1 MKNARLSRLLEQR
14 RKTRLP
20 YLLTLLGKPL
30 EWIFRFLERPSTRA
44 EESIDQGAVWL
55 GPRCYWIAAEIH
67 HWTGKG
73 IAASAAGADRLAGLL
88 TPRIRLAILLAVMAF
103 VGVNL
108 GCMGRDW
115 LLGKADFQEGVLILL
130 GTTDWFRVFDVWA
143 AMMLWA
149 GLACALAIPLL
160 LISHRLVLF
169 CLRVVGS
176 AYTALW
182 VYFLFILTGV
192 PSDLFSM
199 SKRLFN
205 QAERNMMWVE
215 GTLPWLALLMVML
228 LLLYSTATRQ
238 VIAALTPPRDG
249 KEPLGDRIRANL
261 VSHGKD
267 PNFRKALWWAGYL
280 HVFIFIWP
288 LLMRGCMETPYAI
301 PKGSGNPVVAMVQKV
316 QPKKKPE
323 KKLLLSPNSP
333 FIFERLKM
341 DASKVLT
348 EVVEVTQDTY
358 QASDQKGGKL
368 GRGGGTR
375 GGWPN
380 GMDGAIRFI
389 RIKYNG
395 GDWDQDMGQGADYNV
410 LVELQ
415 KATGFRIAQNTEF
428 KEVSQLRLF
437 PKKRAPPFVF
447 ITGKGSINMSP
458 RDIKTLRWY
467 CLEEG
472 GMIFA
477 DNGGGNFDAAINNLI
492 QRVFPDR
499 QWTDIANDDIIFRQP
514 YSFPYGAPPL
524 WHHAGSRAKG
534 ISHEGRWVAF
544 YHPGDLNDAWKT
556 GHSGVSDMVAQ
567 QAYRMAF
574 NVISYSFNQYLS
586 FHFGEDQ

>member
-1 MKNARLSRLLEQR
+1 MKNTRLSRLLEQR
-14 RKTRLP
+14 KKTQSSYFLA
-20 YLLTLLGKPL
+20 LLGKPL
-30 EWIFRFLERPSTRA
+30 EWVFHFLDRPSTRA
-44 EESIDQGAVWL
+44 EKSIDQSAEWL
-55 GPRCYWIAAEIH
+55 SPRFYWTVAEIH
-67 HWTGKG
+67 RWTGKG
-73 IAASAAGADRLAGLL
+73 VAAGAAGVGWLAGLL
-88 TPRIRLAILLAVMAF
+88 TPRIRMAILLAIMAF

-108 GCMGRDW
+108 GSDGREW

-149 GLACALAIPLL
+149 GLACALAIPLV
-160 LISHRLVLF
+160 LIPHRLALLY
-169 CLRVVGS
+169 LRVAGS
-176 AYTALW
+176 AFTALW

-192 PSDLFSM
+192 PNDLFSM

-205 QAERNMMWVE
+205 QAERNMMWLE
-215 GTLPWLALLMVML
+215 ATLPWLALLMVPL
-228 LLLYSTATRQ
+228 LLLYLTATRQ
-238 VIAALTPPRDG
+238 VIAAFIPPRDG
-249 KEPLGDRIRANL
+249 RAPLGDRIRANL

-267 PNFRKALWWAGYL
+267 PDFRKALWWAGYL

-288 LLMRGCMETPYAI
+288 LLMRGCIQAPYAI

-323 KKLLLSPNSP
+323 KKLVLNPDSP
-333 FIFERLKM
+333 FIFERIKI
-341 DASKVLT
+341 DASKVLD

-358 QASDQKGGKL
+358 QASNQKGGKL
-368 GRGGGTR
+368 GSGGGTR

-389 RIKYNG
+389 RIKYDG

-415 KATGFRIAQNTEF
+415 KATGFKIAPNTEF
-428 KEVSQLRLF
+428 KEISQLRLF
-437 PKKRAPPFVF
+437 PKKRGPPFVF
-447 ITGKGSINMSP
+447 ITGKGSINVPP

-492 QRVFPDR
+492 QRVFPDK
-499 QWTDIANDDIIFRQP
+499 QWTDIANDDILFRQP
-514 YSFPYGAPPL
+514 YSFPNGAPPL
-524 WHHAGSRAKG
+524 WHHGGSRAKG
-534 ISHEGRWVAF
+534 IRHEGRWVVF

-556 GHSGVSDMVAQ
+556 GHSGVSEMVAQ
-567 QAYRMAF
+567 QAYRIGF
-574 NVISYSFNQYLS
+574 NVMAYSFNQYLS
-586 FHFGEDQ
+586 FHFGGDQ